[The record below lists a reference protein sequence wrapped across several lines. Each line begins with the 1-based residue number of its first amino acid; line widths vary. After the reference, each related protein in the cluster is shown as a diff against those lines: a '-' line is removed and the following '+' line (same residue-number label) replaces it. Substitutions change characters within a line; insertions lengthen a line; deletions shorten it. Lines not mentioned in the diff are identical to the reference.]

1 MTSSLAA
8 GATQSESAAYRRRYI
23 PAYLR
28 SLTRGIRV
36 PIIESAKMTDAAH
49 RGFTADLFN
58 IRLHPVQSAAFACLP
73 KSTQRRHYPDS
84 PRKDTPS
91 VMT

>member
-8 GATQSESAAYRRRYI
+8 GATQRESAAYRRRYI

-49 RGFTADLFN
+49 RGLSRIFPF
-58 IRLHPVQSAAFACLP
+58 IWSECLP
-73 KSTQRRHYPDS
+73 DRQTAP
-84 PRKDTPS
+84 
-91 VMT
+91 